1 MCSSSFNPCCSS
13 HNARLHRTVSI
24 YLLEDVAT
32 SRDTDTEAC
41 GAIASTNRGF
51 YISLY
56 IIYFSILLLQ
66 VWAGWC
72 FFLPIISFPCWQN
85 GVDFFLKTLC
95 ISQSEFSLDLNLT
108 LFLAPPKRDS
118 KFTAE
123 GLCANCLK
131 GTPPIGLKTWQ
142 QKFYNPGP
150 ISSYFY
156 ICFFLIGGS

>member
-13 HNARLHRTVSI
+13 HNARLHRTVSV
-24 YLLEDVAT
+24 YLLEDR
-32 SRDTDTEAC
+32 SMWC
-41 GAIASTNRGF
+41 NCFHKLGF
-51 YISLY
+51 YIIS
-56 IIYFSILLLQ
+56 YFSILFLQ
-66 VWAGWC
+66 VWAGWY
-72 FFLPIISFPCWQN
+72 FFYQLSLFHA
-85 GVDFFLKTLC
+85 GRTGGKFLKTLC

-118 KFTAE
+118 KFIEE

-131 GTPPIGLKTWQ
+131 GTPLIGLKTWQ

-156 ICFFLIGGS
+156 IWFFLICGS